1 MIPSPSVYT
10 MHIFGEEIMRALV
23 IEDDRILSNTICSN
37 IGSMF
42 EYEQAFDGEEGLY
55 LAEQNIYDVVILD
68 VMMPKKDGYN
78 VLTSL
83 RDRGISTPVIMLT
96 ARDGIDDKVKGFKLG
111 ADDYLV
117 KPFHRQELLVRLE
130 SLVRR
135 SGGSLKENIL
145 SFKELTLNLSNRSA
159 RVGKEDLVFLGKQFD
174 VLEYLVSNK
183 NTILIKKQIFDR
195 IWGFDSDTTM
205 TVVDV
210 YTSNIRKTLKN
221 SGYDKYIKTI
231 RGLGYM
237 LTDSGDE
244 DE

>member
-1 MIPSPSVYT
+1 
-10 MHIFGEEIMRALV
+10 MRALV

-83 RDRGISTPVIMLT
+83 RDKGISTPVIMLT

-135 SGGSLKENIL
+135 SGGTLKENIL
-145 SFKELTLNLSNRSA
+145 SFKDLTLNLSNRSA
-159 RVGKEDLVFLGKQFD
+159 RAGKEDLVFLGKQFD
-174 VLEYLVSNK
+174 VLEYLISNK

-231 RGLGYM
+231 RGFGYM
-237 LTDSGDE
+237 ITDSGDE
-244 DE
+244 DERE

>member
-1 MIPSPSVYT
+1 
-10 MHIFGEEIMRALV
+10 MRALV
-23 IEDDRILSNTICSN
+23 IEDDRILSNTICNN

-78 VLTSL
+78 VLASL
-83 RDRGISTPVIMLT
+83 REKGIGTPIILLT
-96 ARDGIDDKVKGFKLG
+96 AKDGIDDKVKGFKLG

-135 SGGSLKENIL
+135 AGGNLKENIL
-145 SFKELTLNLSNRSA
+145 SFKGLTLNLSNRSV
-159 RVGKEDLVFLGKQFD
+159 RVGNEELVFLGKQFD

-183 NTILIKKQIFDR
+183 NTILTKKQIFDR

-210 YTSNIRKTLKN
+210 YTSNIRKTLKA
-221 SGYDKYIKTI
+221 SGYDKYIKTV

-237 LTDSGDE
+237 ITDNGDV